1 MLTDCWP
8 SWSVMLML
16 SYEQVAQLVISR
28 FMLLKTANV
37 FTAREMISQSAKV
50 WAGRAVGII
59 PLFDLDSHQFCKCF
73 D

>member
-1 MLTDCWP
+1 MLTGCWP

-16 SYEQVAQLVISR
+16 RYEQGAQLVISR

-37 FTAREMISQSAKV
+37 FTAREMISQAAKV
-50 WAGRAVGII
+50 WTGRVVGII
-59 PLFDLDSHQFCKCF
+59 PLFDLDSHRFCKCF